1 MMMHVKGGVKMPR
14 YICMSCGT
22 FIVESAASDPYMCRD
37 CEKLFEGAK
46 EIEKHAYLENY
57 Y

>member
-1 MMMHVKGGVKMPR
+1 MHVKGGVKMPR